1 MSPHWYDDRV
11 NLVELLD
18 FLEDRGDLATVRDA
32 IHVVE
37 KPWHYSAE
45 HKQMLAARAA
55 EDQAERDELAA
66 RRRPRTANEA
76 DAEAELQA
84 ARDGHRS

>member
-18 FLEDRGDLATVRDA
+18 FLEDRGDLATGRDA

-37 KPWHYSAE
+37 KPWHYE
-45 HKQMLAARAA
+45 REYGQMLAEREA
-55 EDQAERDELAA
+55 EEQAERDELAA
-66 RRRPRTANEA
+66 RRRPPYTIDQAGA
-76 DAEAELQA
+76 DLQA
-84 ARDGHRS
+84 ARDGYRP